1 MKARWFFLMVL
12 IGSVMAGCST
22 GEVDSADVE
31 DWKNQGLSKEEQ
43 ESMPDPNADR

>member
-1 MKARWFFLMVL
+1 MNARWFILILL
-12 IGSVMAGCST
+12 IGSVMIGCST

-43 ESMPDPNADR
+43 EAMPDPNADR

>member
-1 MKARWFFLMVL
+1 MKVSWIVL
-12 IGSVMAGCST
+12 LALLGSALVGCST